1 MRRPKTS
8 GGQWGYYVGD
18 ARGYDD
24 TNEKIDEGTGL
35 MMGGKGCLLCQDRGS
50 CATRLEQMSKRCV
63 YGWAK
68 GNPNTCN
75 TTFAYGPTAAQDSQ
89 GRMNVPYM
97 GAPLGA
103 PVWQEDGCQDWCQAW
118 LVDPERNTSVPF
130 VDWGMIT
137 DPCGAEGAAKWTT
150 EGAASWYGVT
160 CIHDVDSSDKQG
172 EWCTCYNSLFKP
184 GSPPGGIERGC
195 VSADTSLNALPGIAG
210 CLQWSAGSCMAIG
223 AEEGIPVHERW
234 LCSHEGKT
242 EYIQRWRNTSRITTV
257 TDLWLYSNRLEGP
270 VVQSLANLSSIRY
283 LSLGANA
290 LYGRIPN
297 EIWPNL
303 TRLEY
308 LSLARNN
315 LTGHL
320 PPSVGNLTVLQELRL
335 HENNLRGS
343 IPETYGELGALKS
356 LSLHSNNLTG
366 LHSPS
371 SAR

>member
-1 MRRPKTS
+1 M
-8 GGQWGYYVGD
+8 
-18 ARGYDD
+18 
-24 TNEKIDEGTGL
+24 
-35 MMGGKGCLLCQDRGS
+35 
-50 CATRLEQMSKRCV
+50 
-63 YGWAK
+63 
-68 GNPNTCN
+68 
-75 TTFAYGPTAAQDSQ
+75 
-89 GRMNVPYM
+89 
-97 GAPLGA
+97 
-103 PVWQEDGCQDWCQAW
+103 
-118 LVDPERNTSVPF
+118 
-130 VDWGMIT
+130 
-137 DPCGAEGAAKWTT
+137 TT

-160 CIHDVDSSDKQG
+160 CIPTSTRAKQG

-184 GSPPGGIERGC
+184 GSPPGGIERGVC
-195 VSADTSLNALPGIAG
+195 LLADTSLNALPGIAG

-223 AEEGIPVHERW
+223 AEEGIPVNERW

-366 LHSPS
+366 FIPSELEMRLLSTLLTRTAS
-371 SAR
+371 SARCPRRRAAHRVALPLAPEQPAQPPLPESLGGTSC